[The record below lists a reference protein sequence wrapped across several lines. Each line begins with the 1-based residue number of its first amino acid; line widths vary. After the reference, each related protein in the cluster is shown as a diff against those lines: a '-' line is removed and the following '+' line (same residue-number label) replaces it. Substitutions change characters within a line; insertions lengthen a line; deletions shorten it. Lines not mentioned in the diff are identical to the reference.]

1 MLLHVR
7 LMSEALALIRLR
19 LLWLAAELTAAIL
32 LRWRGLAAKLAA
44 VIRLRLLRWLPAEMM
59 AIDGRR
65 RLPLGRR
72 GLVLVYL
79 RLVLLRRRLVLVL
92 LMLRRRLL
100 LMLCGL

>member
-1 MLLHVR
+1 MVDFTIAGPGFHVDSRPWRVPVMLLHVR

-79 RLVLLRRRLVLVL
+79 R
-92 LMLRRRLL
+92 
-100 LMLCGL
+100 